1 MAYTFIAAQGGKIGE
16 SLIEEDL
23 IENAKEILEIANS
36 LNKEIILPD
45 DIKASTDFDQNDLIK
60 TFDSNKIENGWMG
73 LDIGQKLLRNLIK
86 QFYQVKQ
93 FFGMAL

>member
-1 MAYTFIAAQGGKIGE
+1 M
-16 SLIEEDL
+16 IEEDL
-23 IENAKEILEIANS
+23 IENAKEILEIANT

-60 TFDSNKIENGWMG
+60 TFDSNKIERMDG